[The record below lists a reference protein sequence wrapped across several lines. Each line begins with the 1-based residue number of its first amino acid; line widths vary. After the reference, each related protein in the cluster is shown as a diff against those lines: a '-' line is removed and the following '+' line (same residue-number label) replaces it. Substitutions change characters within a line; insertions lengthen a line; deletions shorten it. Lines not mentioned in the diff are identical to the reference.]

1 MTILLVFA
9 LPLILFYVSMTMLKL
24 SRKDKKFIEWVNR

>member
-9 LPLILFYVSMTMLKL
+9 LPLILFYLSMTMLKL
-24 SRKDKKFIEWVNR
+24 TRNDKKFIAWVNK